1 MTRPGIEPATSRS
14 QSGRSTTEPLCRS
27 KPKVNEVY
35 FDSDDEDDQGFLGSV
50 ESEDSIDSV
59 EAKPWI
65 TNILIDGV
73 NIKFKMDSSADVTV
87 ISDKDFERF
96 TGVKLV
102 NAKKVLCGPGKS
114 KLDVLGKFQC
124 TMETK
129 KCYSVQDVY

>member
-1 MTRPGIEPATSRS
+1 M
-14 QSGRSTTEPLCRS
+14 S

-73 NIKFKMDSSADVTV
+73 NISFKVDSGADVTV

-102 NAKKVLCGPGKS
+102 NAKKILCGPGKIQT
-114 KLDVLGKFQC
+114 GC
-124 TMETK
+124 TWK
-129 KCYSVQDVY
+129 ISV